1 MNKIYG
7 NVQLFATIEKMIHGK
22 TGSLFVSLSLSLS
35 LTHTHTHTHTALHDG
50 ESLCSEA
57 ASVDIHYSL
66 YYTVLQLFFYFYTF
80 LILL

>member
-7 NVQLFATIEKMIHGK
+7 NVQLFATMEKMIHGK
-22 TGSLFVSLSLSLS
+22 TGSLFVSLSLSLCLS
-35 LTHTHTHTHTALHDG
+35 HTHTHTALHDG
-50 ESLCSEA
+50 ETLCSEA